1 MQCSVNEKLLH
12 REDGKMV
19 VVDRFRTQGNES
31 RRLSRHLCLE
41 LTLGLFWVSLCW
53 DVQRCM
59 VKATGGLPG
68 LCVPISVSTNP
79 PSFQLAG
86 LRIDPVDT

>member
-1 MQCSVNEKLLH
+1 
-12 REDGKMV
+12 MV

-31 RRLSRHLCLE
+31 RRFSRHLCLE

-68 LCVPISVSTNP
+68 LCVPISVNEGSCLPTLSLQIP
-79 PSFQLAG
+79 LPSS
-86 LRIDPVDT
+86 